1 MDAENNL
8 ELQVIER
15 LLYKLTPSHDVITK
29 TNLARMAYKVG
40 AKERALTMFQE
51 VINSIPGHAYPE
63 TIRALLLLQEQF
75 PERKIRG
82 EASVDREI
90 VQMSTLGYN
99 GRFGNQINQY
109 SFVKLAAQS
118 QNLSLQ
124 TPDWIGRYVFDIDDD
139 PLGPV
144 LPVME
149 ETHIDIIAALE
160 NRDSDIFDP
169 KVGWVGSPKSLLS
182 GFNIWGYFTTVQA
195 QSLSLKT
202 SLIAFKDQY
211 QSLFS
216 PAPWLRP
223 ATDAI
228 LNNLATRGKKII
240 AMHIRRGDMVNNP
253 LYDHL
258 LAPEQWYLDHLAQH
272 WDKHE
277 NPVLYLASDDPNT
290 KNAFKDY
297 PVVTAEDL
305 GIIIPGAEF
314 YTDWFVLS
322 QAHQVYVA
330 TSSFSGTA
338 AAANAMATDFYCAS
352 FADNEFVKFDPWNP
366 SSLPK
371 T

>member
-8 ELQVIER
+8 ELQGIER
-15 LLYKLTPSHDVITK
+15 LLYNLTTSHDVITE
-29 TNLARMAYKVG
+29 TNLARMAYATG
-40 AKERALTMFQE
+40 AKSRSLEMFQE
-51 VINSIPGHAYPE
+51 VIATVPGHAYPE
-63 TIRALLLLQEQF
+63 TVRALLLLQEQF
-75 PERKIRG
+75 PERKIRK
-82 EASVDREI
+82 ETSANQEF

-109 SFVKLAAQS
+109 SFVKLATQA

-149 ETHIDIIAALE
+149 ESHIDVAAALE
-160 NRDSDIFDP
+160 NRNSDIFDP
-169 KVGWVGSPKSLLS
+169 NVGWVGSPKSLLS
-182 GFNIWGYFTTVQA
+182 GFNIWGYFTTVQS
-195 QSLSLKT
+195 QSLSLKI
-202 SLIAFKDQY
+202 SMLPVKDQY

-223 ATDAI
+223 VTDAI
-228 LNNLATRGKKII
+228 LDSLGAHGKKII

-258 LAPEQWYLDHLAQH
+258 LAPEQWYLDHLARH

-297 PVVTAEDL
+297 PIVTAEDL

-338 AAANAMATDFYCAS
+338 AAVNAVATDFYCPS
-352 FADNEFVKFDPWNP
+352 FPDKTFVRFDPWDP
-366 SSLPK
+366 SSLPPM
-371 T
+371 